1 MKRRSKANR
10 CRLTLEPL
18 ESRCCPVTVT
28 GLTTIPIPGVMAG
41 DTVTIHATLNT
52 GDPGESGEGEPL
64 IINTSAETFTVSA
77 YATPSTFTF
86 KAKADGESI
95 SAYIVGSDGDD
106 SADVTVTLN
115 PSITVTAVSTMDANE
130 LTVKYKVANEDL
142 PSDGVTSFD
151 IGLFRSDQ
159 ATYSASDTN
168 NLMVASYTAMG
179 GDLTKGDHTI
189 TVDSS
194 HGMWNLASSSLVA
207 PLAPDPALPYVLAV
221 ADPMMALPS
230 DIKTDSSQGYFRIYT
245 IAAVTHGQ
253 QFSNKPSAAAWVGQ
267 VASGLS
273 AQGYDRVIPF
283 YWTTWLPAPGQ
294 AQAAGMT
301 LAAQVQSQAASFS
314 GLQPNDIIDV
324 QLIGHSRGSSVIG
337 VAMNALVGNGIPHLQ
352 NGFYE
357 LTFLDPH
364 PANAGTV
371 GAVSTASLT
380 LLSLGWTPAEYIEA
394 VLDIGYFVASVRA
407 NDPTITVAP
416 RVNEAQD
423 FYQTNSNFGLSLA
436 SLKNSPWEAAF
447 NLWGVP
453 SQITI
458 ADTSKT
464 LSTSLGYPVNIS
476 SLGVGHGEVPL
487 WYLANLGSLTNGGPP
502 PAPVPPWPGGA
513 PPGGGGPDQLLVIPK
528 ALDVGSGTPGGAYV
542 LAVTPAGNLDATFT
556 GAVTLAVQ
564 NPAGVLLGGSLMANA
579 ANGVAEFTN
588 VTIDTPGN
596 GYVLQASSMGA
607 TAGSSPAIKVT
618 GDQLAIT
625 TGVPNIAAVG
635 SSYPIVVE
643 ALNGTGAVDS
653 TFNGPVTV
661 TVGNPFDNSQVDT
674 VTLTAMAGVASG
686 TLTLTAPGQ
695 FLLTAASSGAA
706 EAASPIQVT
715 PGSSVAP
722 LPAVSSLTFAVHW
735 SGSDGTGPGIAAYDI
750 YVSDNGGPWQL
761 WQSQTSQLSAYFTG
775 QPGHTYGFYSVATDQ
790 TGDVQATPS
799 AAQATTSIPSFV
811 IATATVPNWTAG
823 VAGYLQT
830 FTAVGGTGSVT
841 FTQSAGTLPAGLTLS
856 DSGVFSGT
864 PTVAGT
870 YIFTVTANDA
880 AGDPSPSQSYTVIIN
895 PSPAIATAS
904 LPAWTL
910 NQPGYDQAI
919 VATGG
924 TGTLTFTLTAGT
936 LPGGLTLSSGGILS
950 GTPSGT
956 GSFTFTIK
964 VSDTLGASA
973 SQSYTVAINPPV
985 AVTTPTAITPT
996 TLASFN
1002 GTNGAYPYG
1011 TPLLDSSGNLFLTT
1025 SSGGASMVGKVDE
1038 VTKGGSV
1045 VRLGVFN
1052 GSNGSEP
1059 QAGVIEDSSGNLF
1072 GTATYGGA
1080 YGYGTVFEIVQ
1091 GSGTITALASF
1102 DSTNGSQ
1109 PYGGLVEDT
1118 SGNLFGT
1125 TFGGGPTADYGT
1137 VFEVKKGSG
1146 AITTLAAFN
1155 GSNGA
1160 NPEASLIEDA
1170 SGDLFGT
1177 TSGGGTSN
1185 DGTVFEIASN
1195 TGTITTLANFDST
1208 TGQLPECSLV
1218 EDNSG
1223 NFFGTTTL
1231 GGGLNDGT
1239 IFELSSTSHTLTILA
1254 SFDGPQGA
1262 IPQTGLVEDGRG
1274 DLFGTTVSGGAYGFG
1289 TVFELAQ
1296 GSHSITP
1303 IIAFNGTNG
1312 TNPYGGVALDSNGNL
1327 FGTTEGGSINY
1338 GTVFEVPALTAGT
1351 GFTQTISATGG
1362 TGTLTFTAPVASLPP
1377 GLTLSPN
1384 GILSGTPTTAGIYNF
1399 IVTATD
1405 TVGANAGHGYSI
1417 TVQPGQFSQY
1427 TVSVP
1432 NPAQA
1437 GKSFLVVVQA
1447 ADPFGNAVNG
1457 YSGPASV
1464 TVSISPGG
1472 SSTTVALSS
1481 SGLGLLLAKEQQV
1494 GSYTI
1499 SAASGTFSGSTV
1511 VTLTAGPP
1519 VRLAFVAQ
1527 PVNTPTGA
1535 PLPMVTVQLLDQN
1548 NNAVTSDN
1556 SDTVTLAVASGPGF
1570 FAAGSTTTATVVNGM
1585 ATFSNLT
1592 LTNPGQYRLEAFV
1605 AGRLTGPYSSVFT
1618 IAPLQVVPGS
1628 FIGTPS
1634 GFSLQF
1640 DTAILVNSV
1649 TPVLYG
1655 QGFGATAP
1663 VPSVTLTRIKDGMGN
1678 PIAPTAVE
1686 GSLVLN
1692 TPLNQLTFLAT
1703 NTALATNN
1711 GSPVLPDGTYVAVL
1725 HSSAAGD
1732 GFQTLN
1738 SGGGFLDGLV
1748 TGVAGSGDYTTTFT
1762 VTVGAAG
1769 GDVLWVPATADGP
1782 GQALNAPGNNQVGG
1796 GYPLYL
1802 NDTTGRVTNAQLTLN
1817 YDPTLLNV
1825 TGVSG
1830 AGFMMLASST
1840 PGHAVLQ
1847 YNGAA
1852 LPMGTQ
1858 TTVGTLIAN
1867 VPGGSVANPTPY
1879 KAKDL
1884 LHLSGASL
1892 NGGTIAIATSD
1903 ALHLVA
1909 YVGDA
1914 DGNGS
1919 YGSHDAVLITRTALQ
1934 SDSGFAVYPLVD
1946 PVIVADTDGS
1956 GFIPADAALQVN
1968 EAGVAFPTTT
1978 LPSPP
1983 IPAGV
1988 VFQPIANNVDPTL
2001 MLPATL
2007 TVSAQGVVTVPVLLD
2022 EADPAGSTGLLR
2034 GHLALTYNPS
2044 QFTVSA
2050 ADVHPGSLLAGGG
2063 WSIVST
2069 IDQTTGQIGI
2079 ALSSNTPVTSMAG
2092 GPLVTIDFHLTGSF
2106 SGSAAF
2112 KLVASAN
2119 PNGELVTTELE
2130 DAQGTFTLMPAPS
2143 NNFDSRIDGLVQLT
2157 STPVPPTESRV
2168 ITETV
2173 SVEREGVASRS
2184 FEAHVGMDGV
2194 PESSDPVDAA
2204 LANSAAILPESLDRP
2219 FELSSTAMAAAMHA
2233 NAATQVA
2240 VLSSSSPAF
2249 ANVITPIT
2257 SLLFQYGGVILV
2269 NLQAPAGQFV
2279 PYQSVVSTVTNAIDR
2294 LLAGQPPLSQS
2305 PVTDLDSLNWN
2316 EVGHDLDDSR
2326 ALADLVALGGR
2337 RRCRELTCHHG
2348 TPPATVVSEHAA
2360 MDQWFAQAADG
2371 NDQIMVDE

>member
-1 MKRRSKANR
+1 MKRRWKANR
-10 CRLTLEPL
+10 TRLTLEPL

-28 GLTTIPIPGVMAG
+28 GLTTIPIPGVMSG

-77 YATPSTFTF
+77 YAQPTTFTF

-115 PSITVTAVSTMDANE
+115 PAITVTAVSTMDANQ
-130 LTVKYKVANEDL
+130 LTVKYTVANEDL

-179 GDLTKGDHTI
+179 GDLTKGDHSI

-194 HGMWNLASSSLVA
+194 NGMWNLASSSLVA

-267 VASGLS
+267 VASALS
-273 AQGYDRVIPF
+273 SEGYDRVIPF

-294 AQAAGMT
+294 AQTAGMT

-337 VAMNALVGNGIPHLQ
+337 VAMNALVGTSIPHLQ

-364 PANAGTV
+364 PANASTV
-371 GAVSTASLT
+371 GDVSTASLT
-380 LLSLGWTPAEYIEA
+380 VLSLGWTPAEYIEV
-394 VLDIGYFVASVRA
+394 VLDIGYMVASVRA
-407 NDPTITVAP
+407 NDPSITVAP

-423 FYQTNSNFGLSLA
+423 FYQNNSNFGLSLA

-453 SQITI
+453 SQISI
-458 ADTSKT
+458 ADPSQT
-464 LSTSLGYPVNIS
+464 LSTSLGYPINIS

-487 WYLANLGSLTNGGPP
+487 WYLSNLASLTNGGPP
-502 PAPVPPWPGGA
+502 PAPVPPWPGAA

-556 GAVTLAVQ
+556 GTVTLAVQ
-564 NPAGVLLGGSLMANA
+564 NAAGALVGGSLTANA
-579 ANGVAEFTN
+579 VNGVAEFTN

-625 TGVPNIAAVG
+625 TGPPSLAAVG

-643 ALNGTGAVDS
+643 AQNGMGAVDS
-653 TFNGPVTV
+653 TFNSPVTV
-661 TVGNPFDNSQVDT
+661 TVGNPFDNSTVDT
-674 VTLTAMAGVASG
+674 VTLTAMNGVASG
-686 TLTLTAPGQ
+686 TLTLTGPGQ
-695 FLLTAASSGAA
+695 FLVSASSSGAA

-722 LPAVSSLTFAVHW
+722 LPALSSLTFAVHW
-735 SGSDGTGPGIAAYDI
+735 SGSDGTGPGIASYDI

-761 WQSQTSQLSAYFTG
+761 WQSQTSQLSANFTG
-775 QPGHTYGFYSVATDQ
+775 QPGHSYGFYSVATDQ
-790 TGDVQATPS
+790 TGNVQATPS

-811 IATATVPNWTAG
+811 IATASLPNWTAG
-823 VAGYLQT
+823 VTGYLQT
-830 FTAVGGTGSVT
+830 FKAVGGIGSIT
-841 FTQSAGTLPAGLTLS
+841 FAQSGGTLPTGLTLS
-856 DSGVFSGT
+856 SSGVFSGT
-864 PTVAGT
+864 PTAAGT
-870 YIFTVTANDA
+870 FSFTVTANDS
-880 AGDPSPSQSYTVIIN
+880 AGDTPPSQSYTVIIN
-895 PSPAIATAS
+895 PPPAITTAS
-904 LPAWTL
+904 LPAWTV

-924 TGTLTFTLTAGT
+924 TGTLTFALMAGT

-973 SQSYTVAINPPV
+973 SQSYTVAINPPI

-996 TLASFN
+996 TIASFN
-1002 GTNGAYPYG
+1002 GTNGANPYG
-1011 TPLLDSSGNLFLTT
+1011 TPFLDSSGNLFLTT
-1025 SSGGASMVGKVDE
+1025 SGGGASGIGKVDE

-1052 GSNGSEP
+1052 GSNGQQP
-1059 QAGVIEDSSGNLF
+1059 QAGVIEDSGGNLF

-1080 YGYGTVFEIVQ
+1080 SGYGTVFEIVQ
-1091 GSGTITALASF
+1091 GSGTVSALASF
-1102 DSTNGSQ
+1102 DSTNGTQ
-1109 PYGGLVEDT
+1109 PFGGLVEDS

-1125 TFGGGPTADYGT
+1125 TYGGGPTADYGT
-1137 VFEVKKGSG
+1137 VFEVKKGSS

-1155 GSNGA
+1155 GTNGA
-1160 NPEASLIEDA
+1160 NPRASLIEDA

-1177 TSGGGTSN
+1177 TSAGGTSS
-1185 DGTVFEIASN
+1185 DGTVFEIASG
-1195 TGTITTLANFDST
+1195 TGTITVLANFDST
-1208 TGQLPECSLV
+1208 TGQLPYSSLV
-1218 EDNSG
+1218 EDKSG

-1239 IFELSSTSHTLTILA
+1239 VFELSGHTLTTLA
-1254 SFDGPQGA
+1254 SFDGPQGSS
-1262 IPQTGLVEDGRG
+1262 PQTGLVEDGRG
-1274 DLFGTTVSGGAYGFG
+1274 DLFGTTVSGGPYGFG

-1296 GSHSITP
+1296 GSHTIIP
-1303 IIAFNGTNG
+1303 IIAFDGTNG
-1312 TNPYGGVALDSNGNL
+1312 TNPYGGVALDAGGNL
-1327 FGTTEGGSINY
+1327 FGTTEGGSLNY

-1351 GFTQTISATGG
+1351 SFTQTISATGG
-1362 TGTLTFTAPVASLPP
+1362 TGALTFSAPAASLPP
-1377 GLTLSPN
+1377 GLTLSTS

-1417 TVQPGQFSQY
+1417 TVQPGLVSEY

-1447 ADPFGNAVNG
+1447 ADAFGNAVNS

-1464 TVSISPGG
+1464 TVTINPGG
-1472 SSTTVALSS
+1472 FSTTVALSS
-1481 SGLGLLLAKEQQV
+1481 SGLGLFLAKELQV

-1499 SAASGTFSGSTV
+1499 SATSGSFSGSTV
-1511 VTLTAGPP
+1511 VAVTAGPA
-1519 VRLAFVAQ
+1519 VRLAFAAQ

-1535 PLPMVTVQLLDQN
+1535 PLPPVTVQLLDQN
-1548 NNAVTSDN
+1548 NNLVTSDN
-1556 SDTVTLAVASGPGF
+1556 SDTVTLAVASGPGAF
-1570 FAAGSTTTATVVNGM
+1570 TAGSTITATVAGGV
-1585 ATFSNLT
+1585 ATFNNLT
-1592 LTNPGQYRLEAFV
+1592 LTNPGSYRLEAFV
-1605 AGRLTGPYSSVFT
+1605 AGRLTGPYSSTFT

-1628 FIGTPS
+1628 FAGAPS

-1640 DTAILVNSV
+1640 NTAILVNSV

-1692 TPLNQLTFLAT
+1692 APLNQVTFLAT
-1703 NTALATNN
+1703 NTALETNS
-1711 GSPVLPDGTYVAVL
+1711 GSPILPDGTYVAVL
-1725 HSSAAGD
+1725 HSSAAHD
-1732 GFQTLN
+1732 GFQALN

-1762 VTVGAAG
+1762 ITAGAAG
-1769 GDVLWVPATADGP
+1769 DDVLWVPATADGP

-1802 NDTTGRVTNAQLTLN
+1802 NDTTGRVTSVQVTLD

-1830 AGFMMLASST
+1830 TGFTMLASST

-1847 YNGAA
+1847 YQGAA
-1852 LPMGTQ
+1852 WPMGTQ
-1858 TTVGTLIAN
+1858 TPVGYLIAN
-1867 VPGGSVANPTPY
+1867 VAGGSAASPTPY

-1892 NGGTIAIATSD
+1892 NGGTLAIATSD

-1919 YGSHDAVLITRTALQ
+1919 YNSHDAVLITRTALQ
-1934 SDSGFAVYPLVD
+1934 TDSGFAAYPLVD
-1946 PVIVADTDGS
+1946 PAIVADTDGS

-1968 EAGVAFPTTT
+1968 EAGVGFPTTT

-2001 MLPATL
+2001 SLG
-2007 TVSAQGVVTVPVLLD
+2007 VSQGAGVSDVVAVAVNID
-2022 EADPAGSTGLLR
+2022 DADPAGSTGLIR
-2034 GHLALTYNPS
+2034 GHLALTYIPG

-2050 ADVHPGSLLAGGG
+2050 ADVHPGSLLAGDG
-2063 WSIVST
+2063 WSIVPT

-2079 ALSSNTPVTSMAG
+2079 ALSGSTPITSMAEG
-2092 GPLVTIDFHLTGSF
+2092 SLVTIDFHPRGSF

-2119 PNGELVTTELE
+2119 PNGEVVTTALE
-2130 DAQGTFTLMPAPS
+2130 DAQGTFTITPAPS

-2157 STPVPPTESRV
+2157 ATPVPGTESRMIAEPV
-2168 ITETV
+2168 P
-2173 SVEREGVASRS
+2173 VEREGSRS
-2184 FEAHVGMDGV
+2184 FDAPVGMDGV
-2194 PESSDPVDAA
+2194 PANSEAVDAA
-2204 LANSAAILPESLDRP
+2204 LANSAALFPESRDRL
-2219 FELSSTAMAAAMHA
+2219 FELSPIVMTAAIHA
-2233 NAATQVA
+2233 NAAAQVA
-2240 VLSSSSPAF
+2240 VLGSSSAAF
-2249 ANVITPIT
+2249 GNVITPLT
-2257 SLLFQYGGVILV
+2257 SLLVQYGGVILV
-2269 NLQAPAGQFV
+2269 NLQASAGQLV
-2279 PYQSVVSTVTNAIDR
+2279 PYRTVVSTVTNAIDR
-2294 LLAGQPPLSQS
+2294 LLPGQPLLSQS
-2305 PVTDLDSLNWN
+2305 PVTDVDGLNWDEIGN
-2316 EVGHDLDDSR
+2316 DLDDSR
-2326 ALADLVALGGR
+2326 ALGDLIALGGR
-2337 RRCRELTCHHG
+2337 CRWRELTCHDG
-2348 TPPATVVSEHAA
+2348 YSPAAVVSEQAA
-2360 MDQWFAQAADG
+2360 LDQWFAQVADG
-2371 NDQIMVDE
+2371 NDQFMDDE